1 MVTYTD
7 DINEL
12 DKIIKRKWIQIN
24 WRTGNAKSYI
34 RNGIT
39 NDFSSYD
46 EFRNHAIEQGI
57 EKGFHSHRPDRTK
70 GYSVD
75 NLVFI
80 PEEEHRR
87 ITNSERRKLSD
98 DEVRIIRDASNSD
111 RVTNPSN
118 LATIIPS
125 LSSMNVNGSEFNPHS
140 SKKPDTLSSYLPSSS
155 ISDCS

>member
-1 MVTYTD
+1 MVTYTEE
-7 DINEL
+7 INDL

-39 NDFSSYD
+39 NDFRSYD

-87 ITNSERRKLSD
+87 ITNSERRKLTD
-98 DEVRIIRDASNSD
+98 DEVRIIRDAAISD
-111 RVTNPSN
+111 RVSQRK
-118 LATIIPS
+118 LAKQFSVSQSTIWKII
-125 LSSMNVNGSEFNPHS
+125 NRR
-140 SKKPDTLSSYLPSSS
+140 SYKD
-155 ISDCS
+155 IY